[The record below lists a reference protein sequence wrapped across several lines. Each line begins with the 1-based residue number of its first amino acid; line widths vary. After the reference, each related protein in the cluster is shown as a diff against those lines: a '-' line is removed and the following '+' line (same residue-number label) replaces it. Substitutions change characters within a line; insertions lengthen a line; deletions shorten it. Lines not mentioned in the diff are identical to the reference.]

1 MQGSNYLKV
10 QSFIIMKS
18 PILFAAILSLPLLF
32 VSCKK
37 ETTIIKET
45 VYNNDIFEITNEVV
59 YQTSAEKTKQK
70 TTEQYI
76 SILFTNLY
84 QVSIGQSVL
93 ADLAELRAATGDK
106 QLADELIL
114 NGFINSGEAVIPSNS
129 EMRADIESFVRETF
143 IRFFLRE
150 PNAYELFELKEAI
163 ESDPDL
169 TPELIYQ
176 GFALSNEYKF
186 Y

>member
-1 MQGSNYLKV
+1 
-10 QSFIIMKS
+10 MKS
-18 PILFAAILSLPLLF
+18 LLHPMAILFGLLVVLPA
-32 VSCKK
+32 CKK
-37 ETTIIKET
+37 ETTIIQET
-45 VYNNDIFEITNEVV
+45 VYDNEIFEVTGQAI
-59 YQTSAEKTKQK
+59 YQTNADKTKQK

-84 QVSIGQSVL
+84 QVSIGQNVL
-93 ADLAELRAATGDK
+93 ADLAELRLATGDK

-114 NGFINSGEAVIPSNS
+114 NNFINSGTAVIPTNA
-129 EMRADIESFVRETF
+129 EMRADIETFVRETF

-150 PNAYELFELKEAI
+150 PNAYELFELKTAI
-163 ESDPDL
+163 EEDPGL